1 MAAPALVLL
10 ANGTTDPRVAS
21 TMHSLR
27 KRLQSVRPDLA
38 INVAFVEHCPP
49 TGPQVV
55 SALAN
60 RGATEVVLVPLALTS
75 AIEHQGVEQVA
86 AKIRATHPNV
96 RVGVARP
103 IGPAVE
109 LLTLLDE
116 RLRDALRSQAATQ
129 LDALVLAAPERGDA
143 RGSSL
148 LQRRARQWSA
158 HHKLPCVVATNDQT
172 GGGTAAA
179 VAGLRAQ
186 GRRHIAVGSLWI
198 APDQDYLTQAKIA
211 TARGAIAVAEP
222 LGDDDRVLELAV
234 ARYAFAAMALL
245 PESTG
250 EAAESSVAL

>member
-116 RLRDALRSQAATQ
+116 RLRDAWPTKPPRSWTPWCSPPQSEVT
-129 LDALVLAAPERGDA
+129 
-143 RGSSL
+143 
-148 LQRRARQWSA
+148 
-158 HHKLPCVVATNDQT
+158 
-172 GGGTAAA
+172 
-179 VAGLRAQ
+179 
-186 GRRHIAVGSLWI
+186 
-198 APDQDYLTQAKIA
+198 
-211 TARGAIAVAEP
+211 RGAVPCCNVGPGSGALTTSSPASWRPTIRPAEVLPPRSPASGRKVADTSP
-222 LGDDDRVLELAV
+222 LVRFGSPRI
-234 ARYAFAAMALL
+234 R
-245 PESTG
+245 TT
-250 EAAESSVAL
+250 